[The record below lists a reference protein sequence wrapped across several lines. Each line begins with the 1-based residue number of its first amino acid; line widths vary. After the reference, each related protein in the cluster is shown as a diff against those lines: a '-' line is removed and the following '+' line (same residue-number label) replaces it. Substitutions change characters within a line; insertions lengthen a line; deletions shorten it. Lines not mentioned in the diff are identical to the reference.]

1 MKARLRRM
9 LGTRQRKITA
19 LVVAAALIAAVVW
32 IAWPA
37 PAPVPIASRDVQ
49 ISAPGGP
56 GVTDP
61 VMLDATVYLPASTP
75 APAVIVAHGFGG
87 SKKSVAAD
95 AEQLARDG
103 FVALA
108 YSARGFGAST
118 GQIALDSLD
127 YEVPDARAVVDWLAQ
142 QPEVQLDGPD
152 DPRVGVTGGSY
163 GGALSLML
171 AGTDPRVDA
180 AVPLITWNN
189 LEQAL
194 FPNAQATTQDLA
206 ATTPAAATGVADGVF
221 KKFWASTLMASVTT
235 GAALSAAGVAQ
246 GDSGD
251 SGFVRRGGTSS
262 SSSAAP
268 APSAAD
274 GSSDTAGAS
283 GSSGAATDRGL
294 AAAASSVSC
303 GRMMLN
309 LCAAYSQAAQT
320 GRITPAL
327 SALLARSSPQA
338 VVGNITAPTLLV
350 QGERDTLFGLD
361 QSDANARAI
370 AANGATVAMTW
381 YNGGH
386 DGGSPD
392 AATASRIT
400 AWLQHY
406 LAGTGPVPS
415 NAFQYT
421 VDGPVSDTGSAR
433 SRTLEASDYPGLTD
447 GTSTPRTTVPVTGD
461 PQFVVNPP
469 GASPAGIST
478 LPGLSSLA
486 STALSTFL
494 GGLPG
499 QTARFASAP
508 FGELTVV
515 TGTPRITVTVSS
527 IPVPS
532 APGST
537 GTAGSAGAA
546 GSTATG
552 ASDDGAVL
560 YASLAKVSEGG
571 TRTLAG
577 GAVAPIRLTNLPADG
592 SPVTVTVDL
601 PATALQVEAG
611 STVEVSLSTTD
622 QAYAGPTT
630 PAAYRIS
637 LAQPGAGGVTTEVID
652 GLSAPEVGGV
662 RVSASEIPV
671 GQLVGLIVLAA
682 LVVLALVFGGRVRR
696 RRSDVDPALTN
707 VPLSIT
713 GLGKMYPGGVA
724 AVTDV
729 GFRVEAGQ
737 VLGLLGPNGAG
748 KTTTLRMVMG
758 LITPTAGEI
767 RVFGHKVVPGSAILS
782 RIGSFV
788 EGSGFL
794 PHLSGKANLELYW
807 KATDRPEKDAHLA
820 EALEIAGL
828 GTAINRRVRTYSQGM
843 RQRLAIAQ
851 AMLGLPDLLLMDEP
865 TNGLDPPQ
873 IHAMREV
880 LRRYAATGRTVLV
893 SSHLLSEVEQT
904 CSHVV
909 VVHLGRTIASGTVD
923 ELVSAS
929 GEMVFGVDDTDA
941 AVAVLRELA
950 DDIEITEAGV
960 QADLGDRPAAEVV
973 AALVGAGVAVNSA
986 APRNRLEDVF
996 LALIG
1001 ASGSTT
1007 SASDVAGRFGSVGA
1021 LGSGAA
1027 AGGDA
1032 SAAAGDGAGP
1042 AAGEGAGSAAGGGA
1056 GTAGNGRTKPGD
1068 QTVTPNG
1075 TPDGTVDGTP
1085 TPVGSTIHQG
1095 GPE

>member
-9 LGTRQRKITA
+9 LGTRQRKVTA
-19 LVVAAALIAAVVW
+19 LVVVAALIAAVVW
-32 IAWPA
+32 VAWPA
-37 PAPVPIASRDVQ
+37 PASVPIASRDVQ
-49 ISAPGGP
+49 ISAAGGP

-61 VMLDATVYLPASTP
+61 VVLDATVYLPANTP

-142 QPEVQLDGPD
+142 QPEVQLDAAD

-180 AVPLITWNN
+180 AVPLITWNK

-194 FPNAQATTQDLA
+194 FPNAQATPQDLA
-206 ATTPAAATGVADGVF
+206 AATPAAASGVADGVF

-251 SGFVRRGGTSS
+251 SGFVRRGGTGST
-262 SSSAAP
+262 SSATP
-268 APSAAD
+268 APSSGD
-274 GSSDTAGAS
+274 GSTGTTTGSAAAGIP
-283 GSSGAATDRGL
+283 GGAGDAGL
-294 AAAASSVSC
+294 AATASSVSC

-327 SALLARSSPQA
+327 SALLAKSSPQA

-392 AATASRIT
+392 ATTEGRIT

-406 LAGTGPVPS
+406 LSGTGPVPS

-433 SRTLEASDYPGLTD
+433 SRTLEAPEYPGLSD
-447 GTSTPRTTVPVTGD
+447 GTSTPRTAVEVTGD
-461 PQFVVNPP
+461 PQFVVNPA

-532 APGST
+532 APGD
-537 GTAGSAGAA
+537 AA
-546 GSTATG
+546 GVGSTNPATSTTG
-552 ASDDGAVL
+552 DGAVL

-637 LAQPGAGGVTTEVID
+637 LAQPGATGTATEAID
-652 GLSAPEVGGV
+652 GLSTPEVGGV

-671 GQLVGLIVLAA
+671 GQLVGLIVLAT

-767 RVFGHKVVPGSAILS
+767 RVFGHKVEPGSAILS

-807 KATDRPEKDAHLA
+807 KATARPEKDAQLA

-828 GTAINRRVRTYSQGM
+828 GKAINRRVRTYSQGM

-851 AMLGLPDLLLMDEP
+851 AMLRLPDLLLMDEP

-909 VVHLGRTIASGTVD
+909 VVHLGKTIASGTVD
-923 ELVSAS
+923 ELVAAS
-929 GEMVFGVDDTDA
+929 GEMVFGVDDTEA

-950 DDIEITEAGV
+950 DDIELTEAGV

-1007 SASDVAGRFGSVGA
+1007 SGSDAAAGFGSAGTIDN
-1021 LGSGAA
+1021 GSGA
-1027 AGGDA
+1027 
-1032 SAAAGDGAGP
+1032 GAGVGVGVS
-1042 AAGEGAGSAAGGGA
+1042 AGAGAGA
-1056 GTAGNGRTKPGD
+1056 GADGSPSAGNGRTALGNPPI
-1068 QTVTPNG
+1068 TPNG
-1075 TPDGTVDGTP
+1075 TPDGTP
-1085 TPVGSTIHQG
+1085 TTVGSTNHQG
-1095 GPE
+1095 GPQ

>member
-1 MKARLRRM
+1 
-9 LGTRQRKITA
+9 
-19 LVVAAALIAAVVW
+19 
-32 IAWPA
+32 
-37 PAPVPIASRDVQ
+37 
-49 ISAPGGP
+49 
-56 GVTDP
+56 
-61 VMLDATVYLPASTP
+61 
-75 APAVIVAHGFGG
+75 
-87 SKKSVAAD
+87 
-95 AEQLARDG
+95 
-103 FVALA
+103 
-108 YSARGFGAST
+108 
-118 GQIALDSLD
+118 
-127 YEVPDARAVVDWLAQ
+127 
-142 QPEVQLDGPD
+142 
-152 DPRVGVTGGSY
+152 
-163 GGALSLML
+163 
-171 AGTDPRVDA
+171 
-180 AVPLITWNN
+180 
-189 LEQAL
+189 
-194 FPNAQATTQDLA
+194 
-206 ATTPAAATGVADGVF
+206 
-221 KKFWASTLMASVTT
+221 
-235 GAALSAAGVAQ
+235 
-246 GDSGD
+246 
-251 SGFVRRGGTSS
+251 
-262 SSSAAP
+262 
-268 APSAAD
+268 
-274 GSSDTAGAS
+274 
-283 GSSGAATDRGL
+283 
-294 AAAASSVSC
+294 
-303 GRMMLN
+303 
-309 LCAAYSQAAQT
+309 
-320 GRITPAL
+320 
-327 SALLARSSPQA
+327 
-338 VVGNITAPTLLV
+338 
-350 QGERDTLFGLD
+350 
-361 QSDANARAI
+361 
-370 AANGATVAMTW
+370 MTW

-392 AATASRIT
+392 AATESRIT

-406 LAGTGPVPS
+406 LSGTGPVPS

-433 SRTLEASDYPGLTD
+433 SRTLEAPDYPGLTD
-447 GTSTPRTTVPVTGD
+447 GTSTPRTPVTVTGD

-499 QTARFASAP
+499 QTARFESAP
-508 FGELTVV
+508 FAELTVV
-515 TGTPRITVTVSS
+515 TGTPRITVTVSA
-527 IPVPS
+527 IPIPS
-532 APGST
+532 APG
-537 GTAGSAGAA
+537 TAAAGASPPS
-546 GSTATG
+546 STPAT
-552 ASDDGAVL
+552 DDGAVL

-577 GAVAPIRLTNLPADG
+577 GAVAPIRLTNLPANG

-611 STVEVSLSTTD
+611 STVQVSLSTTD

-637 LAQPGAGGVTTEVID
+637 LAQPGAAGATTEVID

-682 LVVLALVFGGRVRR
+682 IVVLALVFGGRVRR

-767 RVFGHKVVPGSAILS
+767 RVFGQKVEPGSAILS

-807 KATDRPEKDAHLA
+807 KATARPAEDAHMA

-828 GTAINRRVRTYSQGM
+828 GKAINRRVRTYSQGM

-909 VVHLGRTIASGTVD
+909 VVHLGKTIASGTVD
-923 ELVSAS
+923 ELVAAS
-929 GEMVFGVDDTDA
+929 GEMVFGVDDVPA
-941 AVAVLRELA
+941 AVAVLRDLA
-950 DDIEITEAGV
+950 GDIEITEAGV
-960 QADLGDRPAAEVV
+960 QADLGDRPGRRGGRRTGRCRRGGQFRCAAE
-973 AALVGAGVAVNSA
+973 
-986 APRNRLEDVF
+986 P
-996 LALIG
+996 
-1001 ASGSTT
+1001 
-1007 SASDVAGRFGSVGA
+1007 
-1021 LGSGAA
+1021 
-1027 AGGDA
+1027 AGGRVPRADRGVRVQRSNGVDCRPTA
-1032 SAAAGDGAGP
+1032 DCPAGP
-1042 AAGEGAGSAAGGGA
+1042 ASPTVRRSAA
-1056 GTAGNGRTKPGD
+1056 RD
-1068 QTVTPNG
+1068 RWRRR
-1075 TPDGTVDGTP
+1075 
-1085 TPVGSTIHQG
+1085 
-1095 GPE
+1095 